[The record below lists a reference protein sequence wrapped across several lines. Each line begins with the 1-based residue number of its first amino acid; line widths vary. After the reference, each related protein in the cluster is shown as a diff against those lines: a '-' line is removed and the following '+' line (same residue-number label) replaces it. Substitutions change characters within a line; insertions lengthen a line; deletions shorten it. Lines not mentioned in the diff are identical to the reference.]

1 MTFLSAEWAA
11 QSSGQFAWTVAIAAQ
26 IAVAIPFHRRRD
38 RHTTR
43 SASQPEKRQT
53 PGPQTSATCSSSDSS
68 CTGDRQYA
76 SLLAQSLHDI
86 SRHATGAI
94 DVSSFLDAVC
104 RTLTGN
110 GCCRAVWI
118 TCLDAHGDF
127 VALFHSGTGVEA
139 ELLEQML
146 CRQSWDDPDAMARC
160 IPTDD
165 ATLRLECAGKLY
177 GFMGVDRSS
186 WPTDAVEQSLPGT
199 VADHIALCLHDIH
212 SRLKQQQDEQG
223 LRSENHS
230 LHQQLL
236 ELRQTQETAIH
247 DERAAALVQM
257 TKRLAHDLNNA
268 LTPVIV
274 FTDLLLSDSY
284 DWSNRAKTRHNLEC
298 VNAAAREA
306 ANAVRQLQDFH
317 RQKMHSPVEAMDVI
331 AAVLEVV
338 ASALGVHVATTG
350 LSDAENLQPPPES
363 IGVEGELCEALQTAI
378 RNAIQTMPTDGSL
391 QITIH
396 HECGAVAMEIADTR
410 LGMSDDVKKRC
421 RESYSTAPDADG
433 RGIGMATAYTVA
445 TYHGGSIE
453 IERCED
459 TGTVVHICLPK
470 PGTSSPS
477 DDTGQTVNGG
487 HAPFDDSHDASPAP

>member
-26 IAVAIPFHRRRD
+26 IAVAISFHRHRD

-104 RTLTGN
+104 WTLTGN

-118 TCLDAHGDF
+118 IRLDAHGDF
-127 VALFHSGTGVEA
+127 AALSHSGMGAEA

-160 IPTDD
+160 TPTGD

-177 GFMGVDRSS
+177 GFMGVDQSS

-212 SRLKQQQDEQG
+212 SRLKQQQDEQW
-223 LRSENHS
+223 LRSENRS

-236 ELRQTQETAIH
+236 ELRQTQGTAMH
-247 DERAAALVQM
+247 DERAAALVRM
-257 TKRLAHDLNNA
+257 AKRLAHDLNNA

-284 DWSNRAKTRHNLEC
+284 DWSNRTKTRHNLEC
-298 VNAAAREA
+298 VNAAAHEA

-317 RQKMHSPVEAMDVI
+317 RQKMHAQVEALDAI
-331 AAVLEVV
+331 AAVLKVV
-338 ASALGVHVATTG
+338 SSALGVHVATTG
-350 LSDAENLQPPPES
+350 LSDAENRQPPPAS
-363 IGVEGELCEALQTAI
+363 TGGEGELCEALQTAI
-378 RNAIQTMPTDGSL
+378 RNAVQTMLADSSL
-391 QITIH
+391 RITIH
-396 HECGAVAMEIADTR
+396 HECGAVAVEIADTR

-421 RESYSTAPDADG
+421 RETYPTAPGADG

-445 TYHGGSIE
+445 THHGSSIE
-453 IERCED
+453 IESCED

-470 PGTSSPS
+470 PGTSPPP
-477 DDTGQTVNGG
+477 DGTGQAVNGS
-487 HAPFDDSHDASPAP
+487 HTPLDDRHDASPAP